1 MGVKYVRRCPRCWS
15 GDNTRS
21 RERIVDGVREECSLC
36 RGDGYVS
43 VEGSPVPPHT
53 VGVQVTDDAVFYG
66 RVRTHLAA
74 DPDEQTQPID
84 MADVERRSVAT
95 TQDKLL
101 ALGLRQCLAME
112 EIGRSLAKIE
122 ASLRAIVDEGVQV
135 RLE

>member
-1 MGVKYVRRCPRCWS
+1 M
-15 GDNTRS
+15 
-21 RERIVDGVREECSLC
+21 RETCSLC
-36 RGDGYVS
+36 QGDGYVS
-43 VEGSPVPPHT
+43 VEGSPLPPHT
-53 VGVQVTDDAVFYG
+53 VGVQVSDDVKFYG
-66 RVRTHLAA
+66 RVRTHLEA

-112 EIGRSLAKIE
+112 EIGRSLATLE
-122 ASLRAIVDEGVQV
+122 ASLRAIVDEGLAV